1 MASRAVRVVRE
12 SLMRQKTF
20 RPYDQDSLLLMPPS
34 LHDWVDPDGLPAFLS
49 DLVDELDLAP
59 FLAAHDEPRGMPPY
73 HPRLML
79 KVLLYGYATGVTSSR
94 KIEER
99 LASDVGF
106 MFLAGQARPDHK
118 TIAEFRR
125 RHLAA
130 FEGLFLTALQLCQAA
145 GLAKLGRV
153 AIDGTKLKANASRHK
168 AMSYGRMAEREVALA
183 AEVAAILAEAEAVDA
198 AEDARYGDARGDEL
212 SPELRRRESRLA
224 RIREAKAALEAEAR
238 ERTGNPD
245 AVPDAK
251 AQRNFS
257 DPESRI
263 MLSKPDGW
271 IYGYNP
277 QIAVDDGHQVIVATT
292 LSADP
297 TDTAALPAL
306 VDQIETN
313 TGRRPRKLL
322 ADAGYASDD
331 NLAHLEERGIDAYV
345 ATRRDRHGA
354 KAPVAPRGRIPARLS
369 RRERMARKLT
379 TKRGKAEYRRRKA
392 IVEPVFGQT
401 KEARGFRRFRLR
413 GRAKVTA
420 EWHLVCAVH
429 NLGKLFR
436 SGRGKASY
444 GGNRTSWARH
454 TASRTVILAVLRRVA
469 RDIDRLP
476 PSISAFRSTV
486 RRAFVLAAI
495 TDAAS

>member
-1 MASRAVRVVRE
+1 
-12 SLMRQKTF
+12 MRTKTF

-34 LHDWVDPDGLPAFLS
+34 LHDWVDPEGLPAFLN

-79 KVLLYGYATGVTSSR
+79 KVLLYGYATGVRSSR
-94 KIEER
+94 KLEDR
-99 LASDVGF
+99 LADDINF
-106 MFLAGQARPDHK
+106 MFLAGGARPDHK

-130 FEGLFLTALQLCQAA
+130 FAGLFLTALRLCQAA

-168 AMSYGRMAEREVALA
+168 AMSYGRMAEREAQLA
-183 AEVAAILAEAEAVDA
+183 AEVKAILDEAEAADQ
-198 AEDARYGDARGDEL
+198 AEDQRYGDARGDEL
-212 SPELRRRESRLA
+212 PPELRRRETRLA
-224 RIREAKAALEAEAR
+224 RIREAKAALEREAR
-238 ERTGNPD
+238 QRTGDAD
-245 AVPDAK
+245 AVPEPK
-251 AQRNFS
+251 AQRNFT

-297 TDTAALPAL
+297 TDTGALPAL
-306 VDQIETN
+306 VDAIEAN

-331 NLAHLEERGIDAYV
+331 NLAHLEARGIDAYV

-354 KAPVAPRGRIPARLS
+354 PTPKAPRGRIPAGLS

-379 TKRGKAEYRRRKA
+379 TKQGRAEYARRKV

-401 KEARGFRRFRLR
+401 KEARGFRRFHLR
-413 GRAKVTA
+413 GRVKVTA

-429 NLGKLFR
+429 NLAKLFR
-436 SGRGKASY
+436 SGQAG
-444 GGNRTSWARH
+444 
-454 TASRTVILAVLRRVA
+454 RVVGA
-469 RDIDRLP
+469 
-476 PSISAFRSTV
+476 T
-486 RRAFVLAAI
+486 RAAGLVGQPVGA
-495 TDAAS
+495 

>member
-1 MASRAVRVVRE
+1 MAGRAVVRVRE
-12 SLMRQKTF
+12 SIMRTKTF

-34 LHDWVDPDGLPAFLS
+34 LHDWVDPDGLAAFLN
-49 DLVDELDLAP
+49 DLVDELELAP

-94 KIEER
+94 RIEER
-99 LASDVGF
+99 LAADINF

-130 FEGLFLTALQLCQAA
+130 FEGLFLDVLRLCQAA

-153 AIDGTKLKANASRHK
+153 AIDGTKVKANASRHK
-168 AMSYGRMAEREVALA
+168 AMSYGRMTEREAQLA
-183 AEVAAILAEAEAVDA
+183 AEVRSILEEAEATDA
-198 AEDARYGDARGDEL
+198 AEDARFGDARGDEL
-212 SPELRRRESRLA
+212 PPELRRRETRLA
-224 RIREAKAALEAEAR
+224 RIRAAKAALEAEAR
-238 ERTGNPD
+238 ERTGDPE
-245 AVPDAK
+245 AVPEAR
-251 AQRNFS
+251 AQRNFT

-263 MLSKPDGW
+263 MHSKPDGW
-271 IYGYNP
+271 IYGYNA
-277 QIAVDDGHQVIVATT
+277 QIAVDDGHQVIVATS
-292 LSADP
+292 LSADA
-297 TDTAALPAL
+297 TDTAALPGL
-306 VDQIETN
+306 VDAIETN

-331 NLAHLEERGIDAYV
+331 NLAHLAERGIDAYV
-345 ATRRDRHGA
+345 ATRRDRHSA
-354 KAPVAPRGRIPARLS
+354 KPPTAPRGRIPAGLS

-379 TKRGKAEYRRRKA
+379 TQRGRAEYRRRKA

-413 GRAKVTA
+413 GRVKVTA

-429 NLGKLFR
+429 NLAKLFR
-436 SGRGKASY
+436 AGRLGPVTGPLGAV
-444 GGNRTSWARH
+444 GLVPQPAR
-454 TASRTVILAVLRRVA
+454 A
-469 RDIDRLP
+469 
-476 PSISAFRSTV
+476 
-486 RRAFVLAAI
+486 
-495 TDAAS
+495 

>member
-1 MASRAVRVVRE
+1 MASRALVRVRE
-12 SLMRQKTF
+12 SVMRTKTF
-20 RPYDQDSLLLMPPS
+20 RSYDQDSLLLMPPS
-34 LHDWVDPDGLPAFLS
+34 LHDWVEPDGLAAFLN

-94 KIEER
+94 RIEER
-99 LASDVGF
+99 LAADVNF

-125 RHLAA
+125 RHLAT
-130 FEGLFLTALQLCQAA
+130 FEGLFLDALRLCQAA

-153 AIDGTKLKANASRHK
+153 AIDGTKLKANASKHK
-168 AMSYGRMAEREVALA
+168 AMSYGRMAEREAALA
-183 AEVAAILAEAEAVDA
+183 AEVTAILDEAEAVDA
-198 AEDARYGDARGDEL
+198 AEDAQFGDARGDEL
-212 SPELRRRESRLA
+212 PPELRRRETRLA
-224 RIREAKAALEAEAR
+224 RIREAKAALEAEAK
-238 ERTGNPD
+238 ERTGDPD
-245 AVPDAK
+245 AVPEAK
-251 AQRNFS
+251 AQRNFT

-263 MLSKPDGW
+263 MHSKPDGW
-271 IYGYNP
+271 IYGYNA
-277 QIAVDDGHQVIVATT
+277 QIAVDDGHQVILATT
-292 LSADP
+292 LSADA

-306 VDQIETN
+306 VDAIETN

-331 NLAHLEERGIDAYV
+331 NLAHLEGRGIDAYV
-345 ATRRDRHGA
+345 ATRRDKHSA
-354 KAPVAPRGRIPARLS
+354 KVPSAPRGRIPAGLS

-379 TKRGKAEYRRRKA
+379 TKKGRAEYRRRKA

-413 GRAKVTA
+413 GRVKVTA

-429 NLGKLFR
+429 NLAKLFR
-436 SGRGKASY
+436 AGRLGRATGSP
-444 GGNRTSWARH
+444 WA
-454 TASRTVILAVLRRVA
+454 VGLVPQPA
-469 RDIDRLP
+469 R
-476 PSISAFRSTV
+476 S
-486 RRAFVLAAI
+486 
-495 TDAAS
+495 